1 MDDCCSYTALGDEAG
16 WPQRSS
22 TSGAAPEVG
31 GPRRLPDQGPATNT
45 CCTSTSTF
53 LSLPVAPRAPDYIV
67 CLTKGGDHTM
77 FTYVA
82 SASPR
87 GNENIRRV
95 CSHCSGVFYVTFNA
109 QNYRCPHCNWQCG

>member
-1 MDDCCSYTALGDEAG
+1 
-16 WPQRSS
+16 
-22 TSGAAPEVG
+22 
-31 GPRRLPDQGPATNT
+31 
-45 CCTSTSTF
+45 
-53 LSLPVAPRAPDYIV
+53 
-67 CLTKGGDHTM
+67 M

-109 QNYRCPHCNWQCG
+109 QNYRCPPPPPAPRPWAAAPAPCAWGVALCQSRIARDVDPSTD

>member
-1 MDDCCSYTALGDEAG
+1 
-16 WPQRSS
+16 
-22 TSGAAPEVG
+22 
-31 GPRRLPDQGPATNT
+31 
-45 CCTSTSTF
+45 
-53 LSLPVAPRAPDYIV
+53 
-67 CLTKGGDHTM
+67 M

-109 QNYRCPHCNWQCG
+109 QNYRCPPPQL